1 MTSITT
7 GTSKSRFKT
16 KAQVLIELQSLQAR
30 VTDID
35 QMLHDL
41 KELSD
46 SHQGLDSESIVQLVV
61 DIGTHVKMVRNGLLF
76 LLKGVLLEKQM
87 AVLVSV
93 QDQMY
98 PTLDISVRFFGIDWL
113 HIFRVSYNLTQC
125 LNLMT
130 DTLVKG
136 TSTSFSDVLLP
147 RYY

>member
-1 MTSITT
+1 
-7 GTSKSRFKT
+7 
-16 KAQVLIELQSLQAR
+16 
-30 VTDID
+30 
-35 QMLHDL
+35 MLHDL

-147 RYY
+147 RYYQSARVMFKS